1 MMWFVYPMIRKI
13 ILFLLLSSVSS
24 FVIASSFKVKEI
36 IIDGNKRISFETIRS
51 YLPVEIGDSLNAES
65 TAVSL
70 KQLYQT
76 KFFKDIALYK
86 EKGGVLKIVVLE
98 RPSIADISM
107 DGNELIKTEDLEVA
121 LSSLGVKKGRIF
133 NNNQLEKIILDLRRQ
148 YQNQGYYAA
157 EIEILVEELPRNRV
171 SLKVNVEEGKPAS
184 IGRITLVGNKTY
196 DDERLKSRMLLSDV
210 ANFASADSYAK
221 PKLLSDEETIKSYY
235 MDRGFAEFE
244 HKSSQVSL
252 SLDKTKVYITINFK
266 EGSQYTVSNVKFSGE
281 TILKNADLIILQ
293 RIFKEN
299 LYSRSKII
307 ATVNKLRDRLSE
319 EGYAFAE
326 IDPITRLDTES
337 KTVSV
342 DFRIDPKKRVY
353 VRKILIN
360 GNTRTRDHVIRRE
373 LRQLESAP
381 YSLKSVRSSNA
392 RLNRLGFF
400 KLAKI
405 DTKRVSEDLVDLV
418 INIEEKST
426 GSFNAGV
433 GYSQLDGANFT
444 IGVTER
450 NVLGSG
456 YKANLNGSFSKSTKS
471 LDVGVINPFF
481 TDSGMSLGGGIY
493 FREIDAKELGA
504 ADYTLNNYGLRLSLG
519 YPISEWSKLSFSVKL
534 DDQNILCNESF
545 YVCSRYEDDQG
556 RHFNSVKLM
565 AGWSYDTR
573 NAFYFPSKG
582 QKTSLSTEIT
592 LPTNSKVSYYKAFA
606 DESIFIPISKNFTFK
621 LKAGLSYGAGYNGFE
636 GIPFYENFYA
646 GGIGSV
652 RGYEPNSLGNVYDSV
667 TDGSSKASGG
677 SFRAISSAEL
687 IFPMPFVE
695 ESDNLRFSLF
705 VDAGNVFKS
714 SLTANID
721 GFRTSAGL
729 GVSWIT
735 PVGPLTFSFARAL
748 NDRDKDKTQVFQFN
762 LGVPM

>member
-1 MMWFVYPMIRKI
+1 MIRKI

-51 YLPVEIGDSLNAES
+51 YLPIEVGDNLNAEA

-133 NNNQLEKIILDLRRQ
+133 NQNQLEKIIVDLRRQ

-157 EIEILVEELPRNRV
+157 EIGIQVEELPRNRV

-196 DDERLKSRMLLSDV
+196 DDERLKGRMLLSDV

-281 TILKNADLIILQ
+281 TILKNTDLIVLQ
-293 RIFKEN
+293 KIFKEN

-326 IDPITRLDTES
+326 IDPITRLDTEN

-418 INIEEKST
+418 INIEEQST

-456 YKANLNGSFSKSTKS
+456 YKANLNGNFSKSTKS
-471 LDVGVINPFF
+471 LNIGVINPFF
-481 TDSGMSLGGGIY
+481 TDSGMSLGGEIY

-504 ADYTLNNYGLRLSLG
+504 ADYTLNNYGVRLSLG

-545 YVCSRYEDDQG
+545 HVCSRYEDDQG

-592 LPTNSKVSYYKAFA
+592 LPTNSKASYYKAFA

-652 RGYEPNSLGNVYDSV
+652 RGYEPNSLGNVYDLV
-667 TDGSSKASGG
+667 VDGSTKASGG
-677 SFRAISSAEL
+677 SFRVISSAEL

-705 VDAGNVFKS
+705 VDAGNVFKN
-714 SLTANID
+714 SLTANVD
-721 GFRTSAGL
+721 DFRTSAGL